1 MLKARGAKINPRE
14 IAEKIVQNIPENELI
29 QSTEIAG
36 PGESSMVV
44 VDPVVAMTLLKPT
57 CISVA

>member
-36 PGESSMVV
+36 PGECSMVV
-44 VDPVVAMTLLKPT
+44 IDTEAALTL
-57 CISVA
+57 